1 MIEVNFNF
9 DDMEKAI
16 SEAERAGEEL
26 QRALSGLKFKPAD
39 DADVKRAI
47 AEMKQIVEHTLGP
60 YRSNGFIE
68 PLIDATKET
77 LRREILKQA
86 SEARRSGAA

>member
-9 DDMEKAI
+9 DDMERAI
-16 SEAERAGEEL
+16 SEAERAAQEL
-26 QRALSGLKFKPAD
+26 QSGLTGLKFNAAD

-47 AEMKQIVEHTLGP
+47 AEMKQIVEQKLGP
-60 YRSNGFIE
+60 YRSNGIIE

-86 SEARRSGAA
+86 SEARRSGAV